1 MKGNEAIAESAIRA
15 GGLVYFCYPLTP
27 QSEVAEYLAR
37 RMPEVGG
44 AYLQAESEVAV
55 ANMVYGAA
63 GTGVRAWTTSS
74 SPGISLMMEGI
85 SYIAAAELPAVIV
98 NIVRAG
104 PGLGGIL
111 PSQGDYLQAVK
122 GGGHGDYR
130 CLVYAPSSV
139 QEAVD
144 IMPLAFDRAD
154 RYRAPVMVVGDGMI
168 GQMMEPVE
176 FKQPSFPPLPPKDW
190 ATTGAKGRKPNV
202 VNSLHLAASVE
213 EELNITLAAKYEKMK
228 REEVML
234 EEYNTDKP
242 YRVLLVAY
250 GTTARICK
258 TAIAQLAE
266 QGIVAALLRPITLF
280 PFPEAKVLELGRKAE
295 FLLSVEMSMGQM
307 VEDVRC
313 AMGHDKPVHFFGR
326 SGGIVPSP
334 EEVAAAVKSRLNELT
349 NDERRM
355 SNAGPRISDGGKS

>member
-1 MKGNEAIAESAIRA
+1 MA
-15 GGLVYFCYPLTP
+15 
-27 QSEVAEYLAR
+27 
-37 RMPEVGG
+37 
-44 AYLQAESEVAV
+44 
-55 ANMVYGAA
+55 
-63 GTGVRAWTTSS
+63 
-74 SPGISLMMEGI
+74 EGI
-85 SYIAAAELPAVIV
+85 SYIAACELPVVIV
-98 NIVRAG
+98 NIMRGG

-111 PSQGDYLQAVK
+111 PAQGDYLQATH
-122 GGGHGDYR
+122 GMGHGDFD
-130 CLVYAPSSV
+130 LVVLAPSSV

-144 IMPLAFDRAD
+144 LVILAFQLAEK
-154 RYRAPVMVVGDGMI
+154 YRNPVMVIGDGMI

-176 FKQPSFPPLPPKDW
+176 FKVPSFPPLPPKDW

-202 VNSLHLAASVE
+202 VNSLHLAAAVE

-228 REEVML
+228 REEVMF

-258 TAIAQLAE
+258 TAIAQLAAE
-266 QGIVAALLRPITLF
+266 GITAALLRPITLF
-280 PFPEAKVLELGRKAE
+280 PFPDAKVLELGRKAE

-313 AMGHDKPVHFFGR
+313 AMGHDRPVHFFGR

-334 EEVAAAVKSRLNELT
+334 EEVAAAVKSRLT
-349 NDERRM
+349 
-355 SNAGPRISDGGKS
+355 GGKS

>member
-1 MKGNEAIAESAIRA
+1 MEKVLMKGNEAIAESAIRA
-15 GGLVYFCYPLTP
+15 GGLCYFCYPLTP

-55 ANMVYGAA
+55 VNMVYGAA
-63 GTGVRAWTTSS
+63 GAGARAWTTSS

-85 SYIAAAELPAVIV
+85 SYIAAAELPCVIV

-111 PSQGDYLQAVK
+111 PSQGDYRQAVK
-122 GGGHGDYR
+122 TGGHGDYR
-130 CLVYAPSSV
+130 CLVLAPSSV
-139 QEAVD
+139 QEVVD
-144 IMPLAFDRAD
+144 MMPLAFDRAD
-154 RYRAPVMVVGDGMI
+154 RYRGPVLVIGDGMI

-176 FKQPSFPPLPPKDW
+176 FKKWSFPPLPPKDW

-202 VNSLHLAASVE
+202 VNSLHLDPLVE
-213 EELNITLAAKYEKMK
+213 EQLNITLAAKYEKMK
-228 REEVML
+228 QEEIRL

-258 TAIAQLAE
+258 TAIAQLAG
-266 QGIVAALLRPITLF
+266 QGITAALLRPITLF
-280 PFPEAKVLELGRKAE
+280 PFPDAKILELGRKAE
-295 FLLSVEMSMGQM
+295 FLMSVEMSMGQM

-313 AMGHDKPVHFFGR
+313 AMGRDKPVYFFGR

-334 EEVAAAVKSRLNELT
+334 EEVVTAVKSR
-349 NDERRM
+349 
-355 SNAGPRISDGGKS
+355 IDGGKS